1 MVDYIFQR
9 GTFVWINCDPQAGHE
24 QKGIRPALVVS
35 HTKFNQKTGFV
46 MICPVSNTKRKNSF
60 YVSIPSGYGVTGV
73 IMTDQLRSLDYEA
86 REIEFICE
94 CPEAT
99 IKEVLRRIKPILY

>member
-1 MVDYIFQR
+1 MVNYIPKR

-46 MICPVSNTKRKNSF
+46 MLCPVSNTKRKNSF
-60 YVSIPSGYGVTGV
+60 YVPIPSGYSVTGV
-73 IMTDQLRSLDYEA
+73 IMSDQLRSLDYEA
-86 REIEFICE
+86 RDIKFICE
-94 CPEAT
+94 CPEELL
-99 IKEVLRRIKPILY
+99 KEVLRRIKPILF